1 MVRVSTS
8 YPPAIFLLITYLSSC
23 SKPFRMRHNR
33 RVLEQ
38 EAQLNAP
45 DPRETRPPC
54 YEDAILLPRLDSSFS
69 SLKQLDSDNEERRK
83 AAKRS
88 RCRSE
93 EVICSRDS
101 DGASRPKRHI
111 LAARIRSAKPK
122 AIESILIPSPTTR
135 SPNTPSSPASS
146 AHCYST
152 EILMLKHSPRF
163 LHRANT
169 TTDAAASRASST
181 SEFIIEPME
190 RYMNF
195 TGRSPYAQRKNGSSP
210 SSSKNNTI
218 TNSQP
223 LQANDSS
230 KSSGAGSEQEAA
242 SSSSLKKEPSYCEID
257 CPEDIVIIDD
267 HYRSK
272 NSLNRNDRMKRISI
286 SSSDFS
292 DDYPKV
298 NIYKRQS
305 TASSSSDDYTTFSKD
320 EIQNVR
326 RSQF

>member
-1 MVRVSTS
+1 MEKKTN
-8 YPPAIFLLITYLSSC
+8 FLFSSHTML
-23 SKPFRMRHNR
+23 RMRHNR
-33 RVLEQ
+33 RVLDQ

-45 DPRETRPPC
+45 DPRETHPPC
-54 YEDAILLPRLDSSFS
+54 YEEAILLPRLDSSFA
-69 SLKQLDSDNEERRK
+69 SLKQSDSDGEERRK

-93 EVICSRDS
+93 EVICSRDI

-111 LAARIRSAKPK
+111 LAARLRSTKPK
-122 AIESILIPSPTTR
+122 AIESILIPSPASR
-135 SPNTPSSPASS
+135 SPNASTSPAT

-169 TTDAAASRASST
+169 ITDVPASRVSST

-195 TGRSPYAQRKNGSSP
+195 TGRSPYAQRKIGSSP
-210 SSSKNNTI
+210 GGGSNNNNNGQKN
-218 TNSQP
+218 QV
-223 LQANDSS
+223 NDTSN
-230 KSSGAGSEQEAA
+230 GTEPEAA
-242 SSSSLKKEPSYCEID
+242 TSSLLQKEPSYCEID

-272 NSLNRNDRMKRISI
+272 NSLQRNDRMKRIST

-292 DDYPKV
+292 VDYPRE

-305 TASSSSDDYTTFSKD
+305 TASSSSDDYTKFSRD